1 MTELEQYQAPIN
13 GAPADLVQ
21 WAQRAD
27 AAYSLADK
35 ICSSAF
41 APAQFRGKPVEG
53 AAAMLAG
60 AEVGLSPMASLRA
73 FDVIQGVAAP
83 RALTI
88 RAIVQSHGHEMHV
101 AESSPTKV
109 VMRGR
114 RKGEDAWQEAVWTI
128 ERAQQLGLT
137 GKQQWK
143 SQPETMLTARAT
155 TDLGRRIAADA
166 LLGIGLSVEEV
177 RDSNP
182 ITDRPA
188 PVTPQAS
195 DFAPRGVH
203 DTAPVVDDTVPEA
216 APEPATRAQVTAM
229 NAAMTARGLT
239 ARADKLDFLTDRIGR
254 PIESSAAVTKD
265 EASTL
270 LDTLHTE
277 DQATADPD
285 ADYDEPPAEHWEQQ
299 EGQA

>member
-1 MTELEQYQAPIN
+1 VTDVAIHQPQPIP
-13 GAPADLVQ
+13 APAHLVQ
-21 WAQRAD
+21 WAQEAD
-27 AAYSLADK
+27 AAHSLAQRL
-35 ICSSAF
+35 CSSAF
-41 APAQFRGKPVEG
+41 APAAFRGKPIEG
-53 AAAMLAG
+53 AAAILAG
-60 AEVGLSPMASLRA
+60 AEVGLSPLASLRA

-101 AESSPTKV
+101 VESSPTKV

-143 SQPETMLTARAT
+143 AQPETMLTARAT

-177 RDSNP
+177 RDSGPLDN
-182 ITDRPA
+182 RPA

-203 DTAPVVDDTVPEA
+203 DTPPVVDDTVPEA
-216 APEPATRAQVTAM
+216 EPITPAQLKALQ
-229 NAAMTARGLT
+229 ASLRDAGI
-239 ARADKLDFLTDRIGR
+239 TDRDDALALYKDVTGR
-254 PIESSAAVTKD
+254 EIDSSKHLTRD
-265 EASTL
+265 EASDVIDRL
-270 LDTLHTE
+270 K
-277 DQATADPD
+277 AAPADPD
-285 ADYDEPPAEHWEQQ
+285 ADYDEPPADHWEQQ